1 MQLAF
6 MTFFA
11 AADDD
16 FEYISFDAFSINA
29 CVCIQKAFGKLL
41 WIWANKHT
49 HTHTQLLRESKRMKH
64 MTEKRVGCNQKI
76 KSQIFS

>member
-49 HTHTQLLRESKRMKH
+49 HTHTTSKRIQTNETYDRK
-64 MTEKRVGCNQKI
+64 
-76 KSQIFS
+76 KSWMQPKN

>member
-41 WIWANKHT
+41 
-49 HTHTQLLRESKRMKH
+49 
-64 MTEKRVGCNQKI
+64 
-76 KSQIFS
+76 